1 MFRDPENGDLLDVQ
15 IQRAPKNFNARA
27 SIFYFIYHPENVTSM
42 NMFDTILTPTDMDKS
57 CPALKN
63 YPSEYWHRNF
73 LNLLTLGVT
82 NFEETKTGS
91 LNRKSTGSPPE
102 VFKNI
107 RSCCWEPDEDKF
119 KQQLNV
125 EDFFGEES
133 FQIDVFI
140 WPYEPGR
147 KILIL
152 III

>member
-27 SIFYFIYHPENVTSM
+27 RIFYFIYHPENVTSM
-42 NMFDTILTPTDMDKS
+42 NMFDTILTPADMDKS

-73 LNLLTLGVT
+73 FNINSHTLTQ
-82 NFEETKTGS
+82 
-91 LNRKSTGSPPE
+91 PE
-102 VFKNI
+102 VLLYEKMT

-133 FQIDVFI
+133 FQTDVFI

-147 KILIL
+147 KILVL